1 MHGRPIPCG
10 QCNEAVAVTT
20 AIQKEILTEMGI
32 DATIGIA
39 SLGKINMDYESD
51 QDLMIHFYDFVS
63 REEMAFE
70 EAELGEVKFA
80 ERVDELH
87 KLQGQQL
94 EMLKV
99 MRKFTLVEQ
108 SEILQKIHQKLEKT
122 NFQNPGVVMSS
133 DEIDEIVPRC
143 MK

>member
-1 MHGRPIPCG
+1 
-10 QCNEAVAVTT
+10 
-20 AIQKEILTEMGI
+20 
-32 DATIGIA
+32 
-39 SLGKINMDYESD
+39 
-51 QDLMIHFYDFVS
+51 
-63 REEMAFE
+63 MACE